1 MGGGLAKSIQKFA
14 TLSGINSLYPTL
26 DEYFINELFD
36 DKTNFIYKV
45 RPNDFE
51 STSGEL
57 FESLANAVL
66 EKRILS
72 FVYKGKARLVK
83 PYELSHIQGVWYLIA
98 DENGVLKHFAFNK
111 LKHLETQNKSFRLK
125 PEFIAQIKAQNNLW
139 LTTKPQN
146 ATLIINTKAR
156 DYFLRKALPKN
167 FHIIKDDSNALFVRM
182 FYAFE
187 DELFKLVKTWLPYI
201 SIQEKPLQERFNA
214 ILREY
219 LNEKEK

>member
-1 MGGGLAKSIQKFA
+1 M
-14 TLSGINSLYPTL
+14 
-26 DEYFINELFD
+26 
-36 DKTNFIYKV
+36 
-45 RPNDFE
+45 
-51 STSGEL
+51 
-57 FESLANAVL
+57 L

-83 PYELSHIQGVWYLIA
+83 PYELSNIQGVWYLIA
-98 DENGVLKHFAFNK
+98 DEEGVLKHFAFNK

-201 SIQEKPLQERFNA
+201 SIQEKSLQERFNA

-219 LNEKEK
+219 LNEK